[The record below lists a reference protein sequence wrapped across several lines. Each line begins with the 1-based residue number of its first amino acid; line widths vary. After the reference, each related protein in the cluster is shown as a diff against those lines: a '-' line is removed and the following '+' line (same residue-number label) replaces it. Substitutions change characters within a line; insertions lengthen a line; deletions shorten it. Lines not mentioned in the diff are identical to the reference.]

1 MKIGTY
7 LIYIPN
13 EDELPQNPQLIA
25 YQKEQIKNI
34 QQNATDTTK
43 VHKVKKSINIRAE
56 KIKTFT
62 RKATYSC

>member
-43 VHKVKKSINIRAE
+43 VHKVKH
-56 KIKTFT
+56 
-62 RKATYSC
+62 